1 MNPQKFN
8 RILSKIKY
16 DKQAIIPIYQ
26 EFYSKIIIHL
36 RCRFG
41 KLICHED
48 VASEVFAALLEGKE
62 HEYVNAPTQWLY
74 AMADNKATDILRTR
88 HEEVAYTDALSPT
101 PDFDYSGLCA
111 DVQLAFEHIDP
122 LSRKILYLHFWE
134 GYSHKEIAAMLN
146 MTCGNVRLKASRA
159 YKILEKYL

>member
-41 KLICHED
+41 RLICHED
-48 VASEVFAALLEGKE
+48 VASEVFVTLLEGKD
-62 HEYVNAPTQWLY
+62 HEYINAPTQWLF
-74 AMADNKATDILRTR
+74 AIADNKATDILRTH

-101 PDFDYSGLCA
+101 TDFDYSGLCA
-111 DVQLAFEHIDP
+111 NVQLAFGHINVQ
-122 LSRKILYLHFWE
+122 SRKILYLHFWE
-134 GYSHKEIAAMLN
+134 GFGHKEIATMLN

>member
-8 RILSKIKY
+8 RILRKIKY

-26 EFYSKIIIHL
+26 EFYPKIIIHL

-62 HEYVNAPTQWLY
+62 HEFVNAP
-74 AMADNKATDILRTR
+74 DNKATDILRTH
-88 HEEVAYTDALSPT
+88 HEEVAYTDALNSS
-101 PDFDYSGLCA
+101 PDFDYSYLCA

>member
-8 RILSKIKY
+8 RVLSKIKY

-26 EFYSKIIIHL
+26 EFYSKIILHL

-41 KLICHED
+41 NLVRHED

-62 HEYVNAPTQWLY
+62 HDYVNAPTQWLF
-74 AMADNKATDILRTR
+74 AMADNKAIDILRTR
-88 HEEVAYTDALSPT
+88 HEEVAYTDALGPT
-101 PDFDYSGLCA
+101 PDFDYSGLSA
-111 DVQLAFEHIDP
+111 DVHLAFEHIDP
-122 LSRKILYLHFWE
+122 LSRKILYLHFWV
-134 GYSHKEIAAMLN
+134 GYSHKDIAAMLH

-159 YKILEKYL
+159 YKILKKYL